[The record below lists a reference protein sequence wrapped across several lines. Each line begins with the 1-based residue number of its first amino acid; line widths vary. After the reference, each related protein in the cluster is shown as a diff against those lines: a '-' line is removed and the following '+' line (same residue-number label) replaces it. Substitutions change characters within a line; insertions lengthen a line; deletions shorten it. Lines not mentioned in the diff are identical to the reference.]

1 MSEETRKAFTTL
13 TAVFD
18 LPVAIAGFIGLINSN
33 YLVLKISA
41 IVFIIVLIVVF
52 VICFKL
58 KRSPILY
65 FFAQAFG
72 SSAYKLKTLQ
82 SRFVFSSPDVANYY
96 VTCDVVSRC
105 NYTFGVIERFLERT
119 YASLNDV
126 SSKIKLLT
134 PNSTLSQ
141 IWKDSGW
148 VCFTILPE
156 RPIEKSTPSKSIE
169 YVMENVEKPQPV
181 LGSYVHR
188 DRPVKELSFSVEF
201 TSEQLNCISRIQKVV
216 RVGVAPPFKVIYH
229 QDVIKQRDV
238 SWSIKYPIEGYRYSI
253 EWDIDSK
260 YTSC

>member
-1 MSEETRKAFTTL
+1 MSEETRKTFGTL
-13 TAVFD
+13 AAVFD

-33 YLVLKISA
+33 FLVLKISA
-41 IVFIIVLIVVF
+41 IVFVIVLIVVF
-52 VICFKL
+52 FVCFKL

-65 FFAQAFG
+65 FFTLVFG
-72 SSAYKLKTLQ
+72 SSAYKLITLQ
-82 SRFVFSSPDVANYY
+82 SRFVFSDPDVASYY
-96 VTCDVVSRC
+96 VSCEVVSRC

-156 RPIEKSTPSKSIE
+156 RPLEKGAPPKSIQ
-169 YVMENVEKPQPV
+169 YVMENVQSPQPV

-188 DRPVKELSFSVEF
+188 DRPVKELSFSVCF
-201 TSEQLNCISRIQKVV
+201 TDKQLNNISKIQKVV
-216 RVGVAPPFKVIYH
+216 RVGIAPPFKVIYH
-229 QDVIKQRDV
+229 KNVVKQRDV
-238 SWSIKYPIEGYRYSI
+238 NWSIKYPIEGYRYSI
-253 EWDIDSK
+253 EWDVDSE